1 MLTLSSAISS
11 LPFELA
17 AQKPISHVP
26 EVKGEPT
33 VDKVEARSELCGTI
47 HDCKGRMGSAVSPK
61 KEKDR

>member
-33 VDKVEARSELCGTI
+33 VDKVETKSELCGTI
-47 HDCKGRMGSAVSPK
+47 HDCKG
-61 KEKDR
+61 